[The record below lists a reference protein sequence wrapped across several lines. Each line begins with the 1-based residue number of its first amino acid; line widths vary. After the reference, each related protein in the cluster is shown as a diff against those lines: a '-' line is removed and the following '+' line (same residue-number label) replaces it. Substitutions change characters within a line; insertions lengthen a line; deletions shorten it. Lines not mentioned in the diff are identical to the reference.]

1 MKICGC
7 SLTRLLGVTLAAIL
21 VLAGCSGLDTLPSAS
36 LAGDQAG
43 EPRDYRIGSDDQLR
57 IFVWRNPELSNTVS
71 VRPDGKISVP
81 LIEDMRAT
89 GKTPTELARDL
100 EKAMARYVQKPIVTV
115 IVSGF
120 VGAFA
125 DRIRVVGE
133 AARPQA
139 LPYRSTMTLLDVM
152 IAVGGITTFAAGNR
166 ATITRVTD
174 SKQTTYRLRLDD
186 LLRDGDMSAN
196 VKILPG
202 DVIVVPEAWF

>member
-1 MKICGC
+1 MKNTG
-7 SLTRLLGVTLAAIL
+7 SPFAGLLGAALVVTLG
-21 VLAGCSGLDTLPSAS
+21 LAGCSGLDTLPSAPVAS
-36 LAGDQAG
+36 GQLDEAS
-43 EPRDYRIGSDDQLR
+43 DYRIGSDDQLR
-57 IFVWRNPELSNTVS
+57 IFVWRNPELSNTVP

-89 GKTPTELARDL
+89 GKTPTQLARDL
-100 EKAMARYVQKPIVTV
+100 EKAMSRYVQNPIVTV

-120 VGAFA
+120 VGPFA

-152 IAVGGITTFAAGNR
+152 IAVGGITNFAAGNR
-166 ATITRVTD
+166 ATITRVSG
-174 SKQTTYRLRLDD
+174 SKQITYRLRLDD
-186 LLRDGDMSAN
+186 LMRDGDLSAN
-196 VKILPG
+196 VKIRPG